1 MQGKAVHKAEI
12 TYCKSVLKKAYFV
25 SIPQSFSIT
34 LVHPTGSQF
43 GNGFC
48 VILFF

>member
-1 MQGKAVHKAEI
+1 MQGKAVHRVEI
-12 TYCKSVLKKAYFV
+12 AYCKSVLKKAYFV
-25 SIPQSFSIT
+25 SIPQLFSIT
-34 LVHPTGSQF
+34 PVHPTGSQF